1 MCVMLEVTM
10 GSEGELISYIE
21 KKKKTKGKEGKM
33 YLSTASNAVCL
44 FFPWLAC
51 EREISIV

>member
-1 MCVMLEVTM
+1 MLEVTM